1 MNTAD
6 CNRDPAKRGL
16 SPSRRRL
23 VELFQDIHFGH
34 VERLRVRDAEPEW
47 LPSPR
52 IVRQIRLGKGDGPHP
67 MRAAADFALRSE
79 VVELLALFDLER
91 DLDIESIEVQH
102 GLPVRVAVANA
113 GTA

>member
-1 MNTAD
+1 
-6 CNRDPAKRGL
+6 
-16 SPSRRRL
+16 
-23 VELFQDIHFGH
+23 
-34 VERLRVRDAEPEW
+34 
-47 LPSPR
+47 
-52 IVRQIRLGKGDGPHP
+52 